1 VSDIYVGIRE
11 EREETEDR
19 KDESVLRQHVCPS
32 CGNVDILIGDE
43 EFDKDVKP
51 ILAGDKLDEGVSFY
65 RCAGGFGEFAY
76 RYLPHKCTACG
87 ARFTAVKK
95 EKAKPNKEAL
105 GWCVAFAFVVAA
117 HIALSMVLI
126 AHGCPAVAAFCGITA
141 ITLIVYANIL
151 SKIDENTYDKDPGPE
166 YICEYGLSDAA
177 FRRLEMEYDER
188 LKDLK
193 AKEAFSD
200 EELEELVKAED
211 SEDACDAPKK
221 SVQDIYGTLTPEQ
234 RAVVHYLVG
243 DAVKS
248 VDKPKETEKEMEL
261 LKQQLQAQF
270 GDPLPELLKQR
281 LQVQHYILQAADP
294 RQIYADGNPL
304 LCFPQPTIRPWDI
317 HPW

>member
-1 VSDIYVGIRE
+1 MSDIYVGIRE
-11 EREETEDR
+11 ETEDGIP
-19 KDESVLRQHVCPS
+19 ESDLRQHVCPS
-32 CGNVDILIGDE
+32 CGNVDILTGDAE
-43 EFDKDVKP
+43 LDKDVKP
-51 ILAGDKLDEGVSFY
+51 ILAGDKFDECVSYY

-95 EKAKPNKEAL
+95 EKAKLNKEAVGL
-105 GWCVAFAFVVAA
+105 CVAFAFVVAA

-141 ITLIVYANIL
+141 ILFIVYTNVLI
-151 SKIDENTYDKDPGPE
+151 KIDEKTYDKDPGPE
-166 YICEYGLSDAA
+166 YICEHGLSDAA

-200 EELEELVKAED
+200 EELEELVAAED
-211 SEDACDAPKK
+211 EEDK
-221 SVQDIYGTLTPEQ
+221 L
-234 RAVVHYLVG
+234 
-243 DAVKS
+243 
-248 VDKPKETEKEMEL
+248 EL

-281 LQVQHYILQAADP
+281 LQAQPYYIFRGVDT
-294 RQIYADGNPL
+294 DGQPL
-304 LCFPQPTIRPWDI
+304 IFPQPTIRPWDI
-317 HPW
+317 RPW